1 MEHGRPGV
9 VRIPCDRFLFIIR
22 SIDFCKGNNALAI
35 AGLIVAGIPVIEANM
50 VCDYQRKED
59 CP

>member
-1 MEHGRPGV
+1 V
-9 VRIPCDRFLFIIR
+9 VRIPFDRFLFIIR
-22 SIDFCKGNNALAI
+22 SIHFCKGNNALMI